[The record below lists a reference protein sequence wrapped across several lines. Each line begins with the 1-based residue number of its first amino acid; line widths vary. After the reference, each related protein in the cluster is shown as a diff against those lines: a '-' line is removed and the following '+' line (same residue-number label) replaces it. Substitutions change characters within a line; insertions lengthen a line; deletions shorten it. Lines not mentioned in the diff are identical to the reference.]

1 MVLSHARELVWKWR
15 CKLRPYRELDINVPL
30 PEVEIPSDEKK
41 NPSPKEP
48 AASPDKGPSF
58 GADAS
63 VKTFFE
69 GPKSQPGLYDWVD
82 YPPRQLSKAA
92 VRVHDR
98 VAIKIYKVKDKTKPA
113 ISGCAP
119 LKYYQ
124 IEVQNLLL
132 IAALTPIVKK
142 ENMILAANC
151 PAVFDCPSRA
161 LWFGQDEIKA
171 TYEALEDS
179 STLRNPLQLLIRVL
193 DDMFAELKVK
203 QKQIKSTGLVD
214 FKTAWT
220 LFPKGSSVYSYSINS
235 EVLIKVESTTMMG
248 AKMLIEGKALTFNG
262 REYVWEDRVLPLP
275 YFSGYKPV
283 TELPHCPLEW
293 LPDAAKIKARCIA
306 RGKKLLDFQGIRYC
320 CYNGLGIQTCRG
332 QAKRHNVEGR
342 VLIDVVGYNRFLL
355 SQGSRETED
364 PETARNRVIKLG
376 GGYDSSEDE
385 EKEEEKEEEKP
396 KTNPN
401 RTLTAAEQQKN
412 KDAMLCR
419 EEDLA
424 FATNLVEGFAL
435 RNKEW
440 LLFYIE
446 DIEPMVWNEKAFT
459 HLVYD
464 AGQKDLVLSFV
475 ENHVSNANYEDGSA
489 AMAVE
494 DVIVGKGQGLITLLS
509 GPPGTGKTLTAEAV
523 ADRAKRPLYHLH
535 AEDLGIS
542 AANLGENLKRVFD
555 MAIHWGAVVLLD
567 EADVFMAERNPN
579 DIHRNELVSIFL
591 RELEY
596 FRGILFLTTN
606 LYHTIDTAFR
616 SRVNLHL
623 VFPALSRESRASVW
637 RNFIQRLPPTTA
649 KKDEHSEESVTE
661 VEEEENL
668 EDTNAPLSTER
679 PIDDDDIKELS
690 LWQLNGREI
699 KNSVKMAHS
708 WCTNK
713 GYLLTLDRAQSGIKV
728 TAPNA
733 AKEGDVD
740 PDLYD

>member
-1 MVLSHARELVWKWR
+1 MVLSRAREFVWKWR
-15 CKLRPYRELDINVPL
+15 CKLRPYRELDINAPL
-30 PEVEIPSDEKK
+30 QEAEIPSDEKK
-41 NPSPKEP
+41 KPSFKEP
-48 AASPDKGPSF
+48 ATSPDKDPNF

-69 GPKSQPGLYDWVD
+69 GPKSRPGLYDWVD

-92 VRVHDR
+92 ARVHDR

-124 IEVQNLLL
+124 IEVQNPLL

-179 STLRNPLQLLIRVL
+179 STLKNPLQLLIRVL
-193 DDMFAELKVK
+193 DDMFAELKAK

-248 AKMLIEGKALTFNG
+248 VKMLIEGKALTFNG

-275 YFSGYKPV
+275 YFNGYKPI

-293 LPDAAKIKARCIA
+293 LPDAPKIKARCIA

-355 SQGSRETED
+355 SQGSREMED

-376 GGYDSSEDE
+376 GGYDTSEDE

-401 RTLTAAEQQKN
+401 RTLTTAEQQKN
-412 KDAMLCR
+412 KDAMLRR

-440 LLFYIE
+440 RKY
-446 DIEPMVWNEKAFT
+446 
-459 HLVYD
+459 
-464 AGQKDLVLSFV
+464 S
-475 ENHVSNANYEDGSA
+475 
-489 AMAVE
+489 
-494 DVIVGKGQGLITLLS
+494 LIL
-509 GPPGTGKTLTAEAV
+509 
-523 ADRAKRPLYHLH
+523 
-535 AEDLGIS
+535 I
-542 AANLGENLKRVFD
+542 GE
-555 MAIHWGAVVLLD
+555 
-567 EADVFMAERNPN
+567 
-579 DIHRNELVSIFL
+579 
-591 RELEY
+591 
-596 FRGILFLTTN
+596 
-606 LYHTIDTAFR
+606 
-616 SRVNLHL
+616 
-623 VFPALSRESRASVW
+623 
-637 RNFIQRLPPTTA
+637 
-649 KKDEHSEESVTE
+649 
-661 VEEEENL
+661 
-668 EDTNAPLSTER
+668 
-679 PIDDDDIKELS
+679 
-690 LWQLNGREI
+690 
-699 KNSVKMAHS
+699 
-708 WCTNK
+708 
-713 GYLLTLDRAQSGIKV
+713 
-728 TAPNA
+728 
-733 AKEGDVD
+733 
-740 PDLYD
+740 